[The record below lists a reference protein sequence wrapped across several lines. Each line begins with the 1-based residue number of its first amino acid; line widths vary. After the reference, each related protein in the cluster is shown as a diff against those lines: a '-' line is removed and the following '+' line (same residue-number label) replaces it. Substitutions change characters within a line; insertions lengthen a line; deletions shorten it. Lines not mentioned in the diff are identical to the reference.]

1 MFLVAPSLLAA
12 DFTRLG
18 EEARAAEAAGADRL
32 HLDVMD
38 GHFVPNLSFGMPVIA
53 AIRAII
59 TLPLDVHLMIEQ
71 PERHLHSF
79 VEAGADVLT
88 VHVEAVDDAAD
99 ALRQIRALGC
109 RAGLA
114 LNPDTPARAIDDTAL
129 AGADELLVMT
139 VQPGFGGQA
148 FRADVLPKLRELR
161 ERVGEAIPLVVD
173 GGVDACTAPLCVAAG
188 ARVLVAGSA
197 IFRHTSADYAQA
209 LGEIRAAA
217 LEAVPS

>member
-53 AIRAII
+53 AIRAIT
-59 TLPLDVHLMIEQ
+59 TLPLDVHLMIER
-71 PERHLHSF
+71 PERHLRAF

>member
-173 GGVDACTAPLCVAAG
+173 GGVDARTAPLCVAAG

-209 LGEIRAAA
+209 LSEIRAAA